1 MEKCGTAYKNWIR
14 FLIKKKLYGSWM
26 NDIGAIS
33 WYIKKYWGFGNV
45 YNDGK
50 LNLCK
55 ESYIL
60 EKIQNSCD
68 DNYLK
73 FEIFNYLNGFKQPAL
88 IHGYRFSNVTWRTV
102 FAEYESMNKVNVLS
116 LSLSRKIN
124 RANSSKK
131 YRVPHERVEQPWY
144 NKSYEKRFKN
154 IWKR

>member
-1 MEKCGTAYKNWIR
+1 MEKCRTIYKNWVR

-33 WYIKKYWGFGNV
+33 WYIKNSWVVGNV
-45 YNDGK
+45 YNDGN

-60 EKIQNSCD
+60 ERIQNCCA

-73 FEIFNYLNGFKQPAL
+73 FEISNLNGFKQSAL
-88 IHGYRFSNVTWRTV
+88 IHGYRFSNVNWRTV
-102 FAEYESMNKVNVLS
+102 FDEYESVNKVNVLS

-124 RANSSKK
+124 RANSPKK